1 MGKYISNQK
10 TKKAQLFS
18 ELEKRPLKSTSIEKL
33 NNSQLTDIHKTE
45 RKIFKTGIRSLSD
58 KMINLFK
65 KPYHFFNKLF
75 IISGI
80 ISWVLLIMLIVF
92 LFGFFQ
98 SIPDFKTMTYSDLVN
113 AGEQYINNHLE
124 DKSIQHEWIA
134 MRDVNRELLYTIV
147 MAEDGNFFDHKGINY
162 DMMIN
167 ALGENIKQKKLVFGA
182 STISQQVVKNLY
194 MGDSK
199 RLIRKL
205 KEIVATR
212 RLEKYFS
219 KNEILELY
227 LNTAEFGPDIF
238 GVLAASEYYFS
249 KKPIEINAAEAA
261 FMALML
267 PSPRR
272 YHFSIFQNKYISAQ
286 HEKKRRRILRD
297 MVYKEYISP
306 RQYNEYLDYKYFR

>member
-1 MGKYISNQK
+1 MEKNSSNQK
-10 TKKAQLFS
+10 TKKAQLSS
-18 ELEKRPLKSTSIEKL
+18 ESEKRPLKSTSIEKL
-33 NNSQLTDIHKTE
+33 NNLQLTDIHETE
-45 RKIFKTGIRSLSD
+45 RKTFKTGIRSLSE
-58 KMINLFK
+58 KMINLFN

-75 IISGI
+75 IISGV
-80 ISWVLLIMLIVF
+80 ISWVFLIILIVF

-98 SIPDFKTMTYSDLVN
+98 SIPDFKNMSYSDLVS
-113 AGEQYINNHLE
+113 AGEQYINNYLD
-124 DKSIQHEWIA
+124 DKSVQHEWIA
-134 MRDVNRELLYTIV
+134 MRDINRELLYTIV

-212 RLEKYFS
+212 RMEKYFS

-227 LNTAEFGPDIF
+227 LNAAEFGPDIF

-272 YHFSIFQNKYISAQ
+272 YHFSIYQNKYISAQ

>member
-1 MGKYISNQK
+1 M
-10 TKKAQLFS
+10 
-18 ELEKRPLKSTSIEKL
+18 
-33 NNSQLTDIHKTE
+33 
-45 RKIFKTGIRSLSD
+45 RSLSD

-65 KPYHFFNKLF
+65 KPYRFFNKLF

-98 SIPDFKTMTYSDLVN
+98 SIPDFKNMTYSDLVS
-113 AGEQYINNHLE
+113 AGELYILDHLD
-124 DKSIQHEWIA
+124 DKNVQHEWIA
-134 MRDVNRELLYTIV
+134 MRDMNRELLYTIV

-199 RLIRKL
+199 RFIRKL

-212 RLEKYFS
+212 RLEKYFT

-238 GVLAASEYYFS
+238 GVRAASAYYFL
-249 KKPIEINAAEAA
+249 KNAAEVNAAEAA

-297 MVYKEYISP
+297 MAYKEYISP
-306 RQYNEYLDYKYFR
+306 KQYNEYLEYEYFR